1 MEFTSEKI
9 EQMKRDYNTLNF
21 IKTNF
26 DSLVQ
31 DYGIKSID
39 AILESLTYAPY
50 AVNAFRAEKGIDCMK
65 ENAEQQCE
73 M

>member
-39 AILESLTYAPY
+39 AILESLTYAQC
-50 AVNAFRAEKGIDCMK
+50 AVNAFRAEKGIDCINK
-65 ENAEQQCE
+65 DEQSME